1 MILSST
7 RLVDSI
13 SILCSISDELGPG
26 QVNFTSLAK
35 HSTVEF
41 RQHEGTV
48 SATSAISWVEFIIR
62 FVEYAINASDD
73 AVKTG
78 GETIDDLARLVP
90 LP

>member
-1 MILSST
+1 MK
-7 RLVDSI
+7 
-13 SILCSISDELGPG
+13 
-26 QVNFTSLAK
+26 VNFTSLAK

-48 SATSAISWVEFIIR
+48 SAKVAIDWAEFVIR

-73 AVKTG
+73 AVMTG
-78 GETIDDLARLVP
+78 GTTIDDLASLVS